1 MAIRYNYTNRNPIEQ
16 QNIDIQLVF
25 KGEHVSFIPKV
36 KFGNYEYPP
45 AAHAFIEVFRKFQL
59 VRFDF
64 GPVANPHLLEAPSL
78 DEFGGPNEIMG
89 LFFRVKVV
97 DPETKEILAL
107 SKPIRAGNDPG
118 GSAESILPLARLPED
133 CNLLWKLDFSDGPV
147 LYINKKLDTQVTRK
161 DYFIALVFPEVMR
174 QVLSYAFLYH
184 FGEDYEWAEKWKRF
198 ACEIHHAP
206 PFPNIFDNPG
216 DELTEEQKAEIEEW
230 INRAVESSV
239 TDKHLAEK
247 ANNWG

>member
-184 FGEDYEWAEKWKRF
+184 
-198 ACEIHHAP
+198 HAP
-206 PFPNIFDNPG
+206 PFPNILDNPG